1 MERMEET
8 FPFQTKIII
17 PLRERD
23 EQFMKIQE
31 LIKLK
36 RNLLYDKQ
44 KNLRKISKQNYFL
57 ESVKDDYSNYFNY
70 INQQKI
76 DQIKALELLNEYIND
91 LTYSGKL
98 TKNNIEDAKEEQ
110 KKILREVKHIKT
122 SIDNIINNTKDIQLS
137 LNK

>member
-1 MERMEET
+1 MDKLI
-8 FPFQTKIII
+8 PFQTKIII
-17 PLRERD
+17 PLREKD

-31 LIKLK
+31 LIQLK

-57 ESVKDDYSNYFNY
+57 GSVKEDYLKYFNY

-110 KKILREVKHIKT
+110 KKILREVKYIKT
-122 SIDNIINNTKDIQLS
+122 SIDGIINNTKNI
-137 LNK
+137 

>member
-44 KNLRKISKQNYFL
+44 KNLRKI
-57 ESVKDDYSNYFNY
+57 
-70 INQQKI
+70 
-76 DQIKALELLNEYIND
+76 
-91 LTYSGKL
+91 
-98 TKNNIEDAKEEQ
+98 
-110 KKILREVKHIKT
+110 
-122 SIDNIINNTKDIQLS
+122 
-137 LNK
+137 

>member
-57 ESVKDDYSNYFNY
+57 ESVKDDYSKYFNY
-70 INQQKI
+70 INQQ
-76 DQIKALELLNEYIND
+76 KALELLNEYIND

>member
-1 MERMEET
+1 MEET

>member
-1 MERMEET
+1 MEET

-23 EQFMKIQE
+23 DQFMKIQE
-31 LIKLK
+31 LIQFK

-44 KNLRKISKQNYFL
+44 KKLQKISKQNHFL
-57 ESVKDDYSNYFNY
+57 DLIKEDYSTYFNY
-70 INQQKI
+70 INQQKM
-76 DQIKALELLNEYIND
+76 DQIKALNLLNVYIND

-110 KKILREVKHIKT
+110 NKILREVKHIKK
-122 SIDNIINNTKDIQLS
+122 SIDNIINNTKDVEIS
-137 LNK
+137 LNNQH